1 MGKPRTDYKHGVSLT
16 LVGLMNRFERGE
28 VTKEQ
33 YLAVVDSIQAV
44 SIDDQQRDFFDAIK
58 ALLDKVEK
66 AVARVDTDD

>member
-1 MGKPRTDYKHGVSLT
+1 MSENTVNYKHGISET

-33 YLAVVDSIQAV
+33 CLAVVDALQAV
-44 SIDDQQRDFFDAIK
+44 SVDDRQRDFFNAIK

-66 AVARVDTDD
+66 AIAGVDTDD

>member
-1 MGKPRTDYKHGVSLT
+1 MEEPRTDYKHGVSLT

-33 YLAVVDSIQAV
+33 YLTVVDALQAV
-44 SIDDQQRDFFDAIK
+44 SVDDQQRDFFDAIK

-66 AVARVDTDD
+66 AVAGVDTDD

>member
-1 MGKPRTDYKHGVSLT
+1 MEEPRTDYKHGVSLT

-33 YLAVVDSIQAV
+33 YLAVVDALQAV
-44 SIDDQQRDFFDAIK
+44 SVDDQQRDFFDAIK

-66 AVARVDTDD
+66 AVAGVDTDD